1 MIFIGLGANL
11 PSRYGRPEQTVKA
24 AIAALAAAGVEIL
37 ATSGLW
43 RSAPVPISDDPWYC
57 NAVVSVRAGM
67 TSSALLDV
75 LQNIEKD
82 FGRGDNARNAP
93 RVIDLD
99 LLAFNNEIADTPALI
114 LPHPRMHERAF
125 VLVPLREI
133 SPEWVH
139 PVMNK
144 TIDEML
150 SALGDDQRLV
160 PVADGA

>member
-1 MIFIGLGANL
+1 MIFVGLGANL

-24 AIAALAAAGVEIL
+24 AIAALAAAGVEIV

-57 NAVVSVRAGM
+57 NAVVSVRTDM
-67 TSSALLDV
+67 TPGALLDV

-82 FGRGDNARNAP
+82 FGRGDTVRNAP

-99 LLAFNNEIADTPALI
+99 LLVFNNEIVDTPALI

-125 VLVPLREI
+125 VLMPLREI
-133 SPEWVH
+133 EPEWVH
-139 PVMNK
+139 PLMNK

-150 SALGDDQRLV
+150 SVLYGEQRLV
-160 PVADGA
+160 PVEDGA